1 MFLTNQHPA
10 SAYANIS
17 VETGVSSATPNQL
30 TVMLYEGAIIS
41 CNMAID
47 KMKSGDISVKSIL
60 ITKAIN
66 IIQGGLSKSLNKNV
80 GGEIAINLD
89 ALYTYMVKRLY
100 TANISNNPSILEE
113 VIKLLI
119 QLKGAWEAIEPDKQF
134 QIS

>member
-10 SAYANIS
+10 STYANIS

-89 ALYTYMVKRLY
+89 ALYTYMVQRLY